1 MTLRLV
7 YRLYGG
13 QNRKNRP
20 DYFDKGTCLASFLV
34 AARTADAEAV
44 VLADGPLPAPW
55 RELAERGARVI
66 DIPGGPVGLRGS
78 YWSALRLPDR
88 LGWPD
93 DDVVYFCEDDY
104 LHRPEAFVALRSATE
119 SIPAAGYFALYA
131 STPDNP
137 TADGSTPWGWRPA
150 PDAMVDGQ
158 RWVNV
163 PSTTSTH
170 GVRLGALRA
179 DLGIIRQGMI
189 PYPER
194 FLDHEILMV
203 CQGALPYSPAEI
215 VLGRAATRFRT
226 GYRAVAANCVLTPF
240 RLAFE
245 LRALTRRRQP
255 HLLYA
260 SDPNLACHLETPML
274 APQVDWPAVARDG
287 EAAMQAALADA

>member
-1 MTLRLV
+1 MALRLI

-13 QNRKNRP
+13 QNKKDRP
-20 DYFDKGTCLASFLV
+20 DYFDKATCLSSFLL
-34 AARTADAEAV
+34 AAQAADIEPI
-44 VLADGPLPAPW
+44 VLADGPLPEGW
-55 RELAERGARVI
+55 RNLAARHGRVI

-78 YWSALRLPDR
+78 FRSALRLPDR

-104 LHRPEAFVALRSATE
+104 LHLPHAFVALGSAV
-119 SIPAAGYFALYA
+119 SALPAAGYFALYA
-131 STPDNP
+131 ATPRNP
-137 TADGSTPWGWRPA
+137 TADADGTPPWGWHPA
-150 PDAMVDGQ
+150 PDRVVDGH

-163 PSTTSTH
+163 PSTASTH
-170 GVRLGALRA
+170 GVRLGALRD

-203 CQGALPYSPAEI
+203 CQGAFPYSPSEI
-215 VLGRAATRFRT
+215 FLDRPATRFRT
-226 GYRAVAANCVLTPF
+226 GIRGFAANCVLSPF

-260 SDPNLACHLETPML
+260 ADPNLACHLENAVL
-274 APQVDWPAVARDG
+274 APGTDWRAAAIASEPAR
-287 EAAMQAALADA
+287 